1 MGENSLR
8 VIQQYSF
15 EEDVAGLRQALSLA
29 LPGFSA

>member
-15 EEDVAGLRQALSLA
+15 EEDVAGLRQALA
-29 LPGFSA
+29 ITVTGFKA

>member
-15 EEDVAGLRQALSLA
+15 EENVAGLRHALA
-29 LPGFSA
+29 LAVPGLAA